1 MNLPGFGR
9 LGPVPEGHRIL
20 AGGKTALA
28 VAAAGDDVVSV
39 ASRMDAGSQPELGFR
54 RPAGAGG
61 KSDGLSGGGAGGWP
75 PANVLGTFSAGLK
88 PVPRPIQATDN
99 SGEPSFKAVEVGS
112 KPVEVV
118 SKPVDLSS
126 KPVDLDAKPVKVT
139 SEPVKVSS
147 KPVEVSVKPVEMTS
161 EPVKVTSKPVEVTSK
176 PVNLASKTVKLV
188 PEQRFGPKEAKIA
201 WRASAKSI
209 CRIKSSGF
217 KTSRHLDCAGRAQ
230 RRQRFL
236 LASPGNTHGESGVVR
251 CESGVALRLPPQSK

>member
-9 LGPVPEGHRIL
+9 LGPVPEGRRIL

-28 VAAAGDDVVSV
+28 VAAPGDDVVSV
-39 ASRMDAGSQPELGFR
+39 ASRIDAGSQPGLGFR

-61 KSDGLSGGGAGGWP
+61 KSDGLSGGGTGGWS
-75 PANVLGTFSAGLK
+75 PANVLGTFRAGLK

-99 SGEPSFKAVEVGS
+99 SGEPSFKAVKVG
-112 KPVEVV
+112 

-126 KPVDLDAKPVKVT
+126 KPVEVSSKPVKVSVKPVDLDAKPVKV
-139 SEPVKVSS
+139 
-147 KPVEVSVKPVEMTS
+147 SVKPVDLDAKPAKVTS
-161 EPVKVTSKPVEVTSK
+161 EPVKVTSKTVEVTSK
-176 PVNLASKTVKLV
+176 LVNLASQTVKLV

-230 RRQRFL
+230 RRQRFHM
-236 LASPGNTHGESGVVR
+236 ASPGNTHGEGGVVR
-251 CESGVALRLPPQSK
+251 CESGGALRLPPQSK